1 MFQIIDMTDMGN
13 GRDSNQDSYL
23 LKEEEICGQQILMAA
38 MCDGMG
44 GLSRGEIASGYIVG
58 SLDRWFTHTLP
69 VLLKQKMKI
78 MRIQK
83 ELVAAIKKINHR
95 LILLSREYGD
105 TMGSTLTL
113 LFAADRRF
121 FVLNIGDSRAYWF
134 DREQKYVTRDHTL
147 VQEEVSRG
155 LLTIEEARTDARK
168 HILMQC
174 IGVTKE
180 ITIDCYNGKIKP
192 GMEFLLCTDGF
203 YGMLREEEIYEV
215 EASKDEMKRWVRECF
230 DKVKERGELD
240 NLSCIVV
247 KVS

>member
-1 MFQIIDMTDMGN
+1 
-13 GRDSNQDSYL
+13 
-23 LKEEEICGQQILMAA
+23 
-38 MCDGMG
+38 
-44 GLSRGEIASGYIVG
+44 
-58 SLDRWFTHTLP
+58 
-69 VLLKQKMKI
+69 
-78 MRIQK
+78 
-83 ELVAAIKKINHR
+83 
-95 LILLSREYGD
+95 
-105 TMGSTLTL
+105 
-113 LFAADRRF
+113 
-121 FVLNIGDSRAYWF
+121 
-134 DREQKYVTRDHTL
+134 
-147 VQEEVSRG
+147 
-155 LLTIEEARTDARK
+155 
-168 HILMQC
+168 MQC

>member
-1 MFQIIDMTDMGN
+1 MFQIVDMTDMGN

-23 LKEEEICGQQILMAA
+23 LKEEEICGQQILMAV

-121 FVLNIGDSRAYWF
+121 FVLKIGDSRAYWF
-134 DREQKYVTRDHTL
+134 VPEHKYLTRTADHRGREDRCQKTYSDAVYWRYKGDH
-147 VQEEVSRG
+147 
-155 LLTIEEARTDARK
+155 
-168 HILMQC
+168 H
-174 IGVTKE
+174 
-180 ITIDCYNGKIKP
+180 
-192 GMEFLLCTDGF
+192 
-203 YGMLREEEIYEV
+203 
-215 EASKDEMKRWVRECF
+215 
-230 DKVKERGELD
+230 
-240 NLSCIVV
+240 
-247 KVS
+247 